1 MADREPGSPAPM
13 AKVGSRHESERSPV
27 ATVRRR
33 IPAAPEDVWSV
44 LADGW
49 SFATWVVGA
58 CRIRSVDPGWPAAGT
73 GIHHSVGAW
82 PALLDDHTAVEES
95 DPPRELV
102 LRARARPLGEARVRL
117 LLAPDGPDAT
127 VVTMREDAIAGPGL
141 LVPRPVRRLLLVPRN
156 VESLRR
162 LDLLA
167 SGRRQRAG

>member
-1 MADREPGSPAPM
+1 MAEVGATGKAPA
-13 AKVGSRHESERSPV
+13 SRRESEWQPA

-33 IPAAPEDVWSV
+33 IPVAPEDVWSV

-49 SFATWVVGA
+49 SFANWVVGA

-82 PALLDDHTAVEES
+82 PALLDDHTVVEES
-95 DPPRELV
+95 DPPGALV
-102 LRARARPLGEARVRL
+102 LRARARPLGEAQVHL
-117 LLAPDGPDAT
+117 LLAADGPDAT
-127 VVTMREDAIAGPGL
+127 MVTLREDVVAGPGL

-162 LDLLA
+162 LELLA
-167 SGRRQRAG
+167 RGRRGAGQA